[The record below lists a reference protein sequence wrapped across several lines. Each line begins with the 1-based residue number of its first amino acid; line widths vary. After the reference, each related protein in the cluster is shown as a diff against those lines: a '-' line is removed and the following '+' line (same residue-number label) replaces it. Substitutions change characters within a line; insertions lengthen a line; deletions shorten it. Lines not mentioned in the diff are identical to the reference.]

1 MKILR
6 LLQIS
11 IELPAFTIEEAG
23 TSKSVSLEWLAD
35 DAGKGREIGVRLE
48 SKCPQ
53 IALDNIRLDA
63 RP

>member
-11 IELPAFTIEEAG
+11 TELPAFTIEEAG

-35 DAGKGREIGVRLE
+35 EAAKSRQIGVRLE
-48 SKCPQ
+48 SRGPQ
-53 IALDNIRLDA
+53 IA
-63 RP
+63 